1 LVLLAYHIVGEEIMT
16 FVIVEHEIRIVRNLG
31 QVAAVASHL
40 ERLNTELDYFRADSE
55 FVGRQ
60 MALLEQSTREVLV
73 SLYNVLVAPVEV
85 LLEEKDIRTSGRA
98 GAPGKL
104 VVVPHGLLLHQVPFH
119 ALFDGERYLLERF
132 EISYAPSAQVYIL
145 CQENASQQS
154 GKALVMSVADPLIPA
169 VEKEARAVAQYL
181 PGAEVLSD
189 EQATSDR
196 LRSASAGCPILH
208 LACHGLF
215 RDDNP
220 MFSSLKLHDGWLTAA
235 DVMEL
240 ELPGTLVTLSAC
252 ESGRNAVFAGD
263 ELVGLT
269 RAFLGVGAA
278 TLVVSLWLVQDE
290 ATARLME
297 KYYERLREGV
307 GPAQALRAA
316 QLAIKGEHPHPYYWA
331 PFILL
336 GKR

>member
-73 SLYNVLVAPVEV
+73 SLNNVLVAPVEV

-145 CQENASQQS
+145 CQEKASQQS
-154 GKALVMSVADPLIPA
+154 G
-169 VEKEARAVAQYL
+169 
-181 PGAEVLSD
+181 
-189 EQATSDR
+189 
-196 LRSASAGCPILH
+196 
-208 LACHGLF
+208 
-215 RDDNP
+215 
-220 MFSSLKLHDGWLTAA
+220 
-235 DVMEL
+235 
-240 ELPGTLVTLSAC
+240 
-252 ESGRNAVFAGD
+252 
-263 ELVGLT
+263 
-269 RAFLGVGAA
+269 
-278 TLVVSLWLVQDE
+278 
-290 ATARLME
+290 
-297 KYYERLREGV
+297 
-307 GPAQALRAA
+307 
-316 QLAIKGEHPHPYYWA
+316 
-331 PFILL
+331 
-336 GKR
+336 